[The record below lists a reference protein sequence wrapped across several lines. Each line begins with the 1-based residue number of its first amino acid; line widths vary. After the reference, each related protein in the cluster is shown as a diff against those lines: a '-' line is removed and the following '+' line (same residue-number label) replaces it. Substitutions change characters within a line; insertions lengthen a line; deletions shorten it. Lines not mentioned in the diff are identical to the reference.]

1 MVTCQNNQRRDKI
14 KGDRTGTSHRNLAP
28 ERSLIARL
36 LPLSQSP
43 TSPDGLSL
51 HATPP
56 TRDIPRC
63 QSVSRT
69 DRHVTLAARPCIA
82 VASAVSPLGTHCA
95 RSSTG
100 WSAVRDPRRATGDGR
115 PAVLLSANSRLAVR
129 CPQCATCDAFV
140 PLVSRTASR
149 YCLFQTFLLQYRR
162 LQLIL

>member
-1 MVTCQNNQRRDKI
+1 MVTCRNNRRRDKI
-14 KGDRTGTSHRNLAP
+14 KGDRTGTSRRNLAP

-36 LPLSQSP
+36 LSLSQSP
-43 TSPDGLSL
+43 TSPDALSL

-82 VASAVSPLGTHCA
+82 VASAVSPLATHCA

-100 WSAVRDPRRATGDGR
+100 WSAVRDPRRATGDPLFYCPLIR
-115 PAVLLSANSRLAVR
+115 DLLFAVR
-129 CPQCATCDAFV
+129 NARHAMRLFRLFRV
-140 PLVSRTASR
+140 PLRDIA
-149 YCLFQTFLLQYRR
+149 CFKLFCYSTEVCK
-162 LQLIL
+162 